1 MFLWPSQSHSK
12 SFAARSSY
20 GISSKATWWGMI
32 SYEGSIPF
40 LPISHSLWG
49 AKKKHDRRVNHHDC
63 FLNRKRWLLWLPQW
77 LANTKM
83 LPITRERVLFVAE
96 VLLLLQVIIIVVGST
111 AQLRSLSQSVRA
123 RTATGQQRNNFMPN
137 QPANLVAPRGEE
149 GAEASGFGLA
159 SAVLN
164 TNAFVVLLILFS
176 HHACKH
182 VNSCPLFL
190 FYTIKLIKTVCLSWD
205 WGWEYL
211 L

>member
-1 MFLWPSQSHSK
+1 MACKYNDVTNYMRTW
-12 SFAARSSY
+12 SFCRRGAAAGNKNSS
-20 GISSKATWWGMI
+20 
-32 SYEGSIPF
+32 
-40 LPISHSLWG
+40 
-49 AKKKHDRRVNHHDC
+49 
-63 FLNRKRWLLWLPQW
+63 
-77 LANTKM
+77 
-83 LPITRERVLFVAE
+83 
-96 VLLLLQVIIIVVGST
+96 ST
-111 AQLRSLSQSVRA
+111 AQLRSLSRSVRA

-159 SAVLN
+159 GVVVN

-182 VNSCPLFL
+182 VNSCPLFI